1 MILEILFDYT
11 EKDIKDVNYLLI
23 LANEFDC
30 LDEVKESIFQ
40 FNPRLTGKTNT
51 SHEPWPEFHKEIILN
66 EIIFQLLEICIDDE
80 YKREEATDM
89 QIWHGKYSNFL
100 TMNNFSNSTK
110 EDIIKEFNIYLR
122 NSVI

>member
-1 MILEILFDYT
+1 MILKILYDYT
-11 EKDIKDVNYLLI
+11 EKDIQDINYLLI

-40 FNPRLTGKTNT
+40 FSPRLTGETNT
-51 SHEPWPEFHKEIILN
+51 SHDPWPEFHKEIILN
-66 EIIFQLLEICIDDE
+66 EIIFQLLEICIEDE

-110 EDIIKEFNIYLR
+110 EDIIKEFNIFLR
-122 NSVI
+122 NSII